1 MFAEATKANNR
12 PGNQLEPAL
21 SQTGINTVVL
31 FHLLPAFLIVLEKR
45 LRKNSPRVLTP
56 RLCPALGAAS
66 TSDDEVPPPPP
77 PDEDDELPASRDQPH
92 LKFEITSEDGFSVEA
107 DSVEGKKKKSS

>member
-1 MFAEATKANNR
+1 MSVEATKANNR

-31 FHLLPAFLIVLEKR
+31 FLLPPVFLLISLI
-45 LRKNSPRVLTP
+45 NSRGRTPRVLTA
-56 RLCPALGAAS
+56 RLCTAAVGAAS
-66 TSDDEVPPPPP
+66 TSDDEGSPPS
-77 PDEDDELPASRDQPH
+77 DDDDELPASRDQPH

-107 DSVEGKKKKSS
+107 DSVEGKKNSL